1 MHEFDLL
8 KFRTMRQ
15 GAGSVPDPSTTVSR
29 LASPDVNGLFKSPHE
44 DAVTRVGRHLR
55 RSSLDELPQLVNV
68 LRGDMS
74 LIGPRPC
81 LPTSSPTSSHHF
93 ERFLVPAGMTGY
105 WQVNARAKSTFVEA
119 LDMDVLYAQSCSFGL
134 DVRLLLR
141 TPLQLLRTDRT
152 A

>member
-1 MHEFDLL
+1 MALIAVAIKLDGPGPVLFRSRRLGQGMHEFDLL

-81 LPTSSPTSSHHF
+81 LPTSSPTSS
-93 ERFLVPAGMTGY
+93 RITSSASSSR
-105 WQVNARAKSTFVEA
+105 RA
-119 LDMDVLYAQSCSFGL
+119 
-134 DVRLLLR
+134 
-141 TPLQLLRTDRT
+141 
-152 A
+152 